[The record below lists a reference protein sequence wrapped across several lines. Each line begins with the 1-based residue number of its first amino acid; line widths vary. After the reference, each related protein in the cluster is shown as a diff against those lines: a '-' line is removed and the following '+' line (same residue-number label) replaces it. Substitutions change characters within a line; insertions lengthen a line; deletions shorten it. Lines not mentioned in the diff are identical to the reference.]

1 VKLGGEQVGI
11 EGAAGEVAAGDFDG
25 GDFAAAG
32 VDAKDQVFGVGVFVD
47 VDFAIGYAALA
58 QELFRAMAIGAPRRC
73 IHYDFFHAWPQ
84 IQFQFIFSPRTSDC
98 QRRADE
104 MRRSVTH

>member
-1 VKLGGEQVGI
+1 
-11 EGAAGEVAAGDFDG
+11 
-25 GDFAAAG
+25 
-32 VDAKDQVFGVGVFVD
+32 
-47 VDFAIGYAALA
+47 
-58 QELFRAMAIGAPRRC
+58 LFRAMAIGAPRRC